1 MTLRLATRGS
11 DLAQWQARE
20 VKAGLGGD
28 AELVIIESG
37 GDRDRTTDLARF
49 GSIGIFTVEVDRAL
63 LDGRADVGV
72 HSLKD
77 MTTTLEDGIVLAGV
91 LPRGVVEDVLVSRDP
106 AWTLEGL
113 PEGARVGTGSLRRGA
128 MLLAARPDL
137 RLEPIRG
144 NVATR
149 IGRVRE
155 GDLDATVLAR
165 AGVERLGLLAEVTE
179 VLPTEVFLPAV
190 GQGIVGLTCRAD
202 DAAARTAI
210 EERVRD
216 ASAWTAAHAEREFLR
231 TLQGGCNAPV
241 GGHAEVVGDELHLRG
256 RVLSRD
262 GRRVVQGELRG
273 PASDAEALA
282 RTLAEDLASRGG
294 AALVAEAREAIDPAA
309 RPARG

>member
-20 VKAGLGGD
+20 VRSRLDGD

-37 GDRDRTTDLARF
+37 GDRDRTTDLAKF
-49 GSIGIFTVEVDRAL
+49 GSIGIFTVEVDRAVV
-63 LDGRADVGV
+63 DGRADVGV

-77 MTTTLEDGIVLAGV
+77 MTTTLEDGVVLAGV
-91 LPRGVVEDVLVSRDP
+91 LPRGVIEDVLVSSDP
-106 AWTLEGL
+106 AWTLDGL

-149 IGRVRE
+149 IGRVRS

-179 VLPTEVFLPAV
+179 VLPIERFLPAV
-190 GQGIVGLTCRAD
+190 GQGIVGLTCRERDVETRA
-202 DAAARTAI
+202 TI
-210 EERVRD
+210 EARVRD
-216 ASAWTAAHAEREFLR
+216 GAAWAAALAEREFLR
-231 TLQGGCNAPV
+231 RLQGGCNAPI
-241 GGHAEVVGDELHLRG
+241 GGHAEIVGEELHLRG

-262 GRRVVQGELRG
+262 GARAVEGELRG
-273 PASDAEALA
+273 SAAEGEALA
-282 RTLAEDLASRGG
+282 RSLAGDLAERGG
-294 AALVAEAREAIDPAA
+294 AALVAEARDALDAAA
-309 RPARG
+309 RGAER